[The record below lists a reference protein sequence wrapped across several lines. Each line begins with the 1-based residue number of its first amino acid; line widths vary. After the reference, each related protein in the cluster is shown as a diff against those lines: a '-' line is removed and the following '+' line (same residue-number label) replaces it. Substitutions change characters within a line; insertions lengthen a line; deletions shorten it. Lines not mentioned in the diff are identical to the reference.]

1 MKSSVV
7 TAWLLAVAL
16 IVSATHAFN
25 IGPPAYEELEM
36 QCVTTPEGEP
46 SVTVCWGSHV
56 DQPDLGRYVDMVNL
70 VTHFFKLPTHPP
82 VTFNV
87 LPYKEFELRGVLKF
101 PVFGPQIALDGVLL
115 SAYCEIAEDGSG
127 IMIDS
132 FRDLEDKL
140 IVHEFLH
147 AVLDAVTV
155 RGLGNDHAIIRPLTD
170 IIITSLEYRAWRR
183 AKH

>member
-56 DQPDLGRYVDMVNL
+56 IQRVRASGRPQV
-70 VTHFFKLPTHPP
+70 PC
-82 VTFNV
+82 
-87 LPYKEFELRGVLKF
+87 LR
-101 PVFGPQIALDGVLL
+101 A
-115 SAYCEIAEDGSG
+115 A
-127 IMIDS
+127 
-132 FRDLEDKL
+132 
-140 IVHEFLH
+140 
-147 AVLDAVTV
+147 
-155 RGLGNDHAIIRPLTD
+155 NRP
-170 IIITSLEYRAWRR
+170 
-183 AKH
+183 